1 VTAGRP
7 LLSAFCGLDE
17 PDVGIVEG
25 RIVAED
31 EKEEITLLGTAIE
44 EAMNEQIKNE
54 LFSAYQYLSMAA
66 YCESENLPGFAQ
78 WMRAQSREEMEHA
91 MKFYDFILERNGRVA
106 LRALDGPLV
115 EFGSPLEVF
124 EQALEH
130 ERRVTAMI
138 NDLYALAVRE
148 NDYASQ
154 TFLQWFVTEQ
164 VEEEKN
170 AGDVVETL
178 KMVGDKS
185 EALFLLDREL
195 GQRRMEEQPA
205 G

>member
-1 VTAGRP
+1 V
-7 LLSAFCGLDE
+7 LSKA
-17 PDVGIVEG
+17 VE
-25 RIVAED
+25 D
-31 EKEEITLLGTAIE
+31 
-44 EAMNEQIKNE
+44 AMNGQIKNE

-66 YCESENLPGFAQ
+66 YCETANLPGFAR
-78 WMRAQSREEMEHA
+78 WMRAQAQEELQHA
-91 MKFYDFILERNGRVA
+91 MKFYDFVLERNGRVA
-106 LRALDGPLV
+106 LQAIDAPLG

-124 EQALEH
+124 EKALEH
-130 ERRVTAMI
+130 EQKVTAMI
-138 NDLYALAVRE
+138 NGLYGLAAGE

-178 KMVGDKS
+178 KMVGDSK

-195 GQRRMEEQPA
+195 GLRREDDGQPQPT
-205 G
+205 